1 MSASNINSI
10 SAAVLE
16 QNLIRQFVAN
26 PTSHK
31 AAIKAKCAECF
42 GCSSNHLERG
52 FRASVSECLSYSY
65 PLHSFGSFQ
74 A

>member
-10 SAAVLE
+10 STAILE
-16 QNLIRQFVAN
+16 QNPIRQFAAN

-31 AAIKAKCAECF
+31 AAIKAKCAKCF

>member
-1 MSASNINSI
+1 MSASNIYSI
-10 SAAVLE
+10 STAVLE
-16 QNLIRQFVAN
+16 QNPIGRSPAN
-26 PTSHK
+26 STSQK
-31 AAIKAKCAECF
+31 AAIKAKCAKCF

>member
-10 SAAVLE
+10 STAVLE
-16 QNLIRQFVAN
+16 QNPIRQSPAN

>member
-26 PTSHK
+26 PTSQK

>member
-10 SAAVLE
+10 STAVLE
-16 QNLIRQFVAN
+16 QNPIRQFAAK
-26 PTSHK
+26 PTSQK
-31 AAIKAKCAECF
+31 AAIKAKRAECF

-52 FRASVSECLSYSY
+52 FRASFSECLYYSY
-65 PLHSFGSFQ
+65 PLHSVRLFQ